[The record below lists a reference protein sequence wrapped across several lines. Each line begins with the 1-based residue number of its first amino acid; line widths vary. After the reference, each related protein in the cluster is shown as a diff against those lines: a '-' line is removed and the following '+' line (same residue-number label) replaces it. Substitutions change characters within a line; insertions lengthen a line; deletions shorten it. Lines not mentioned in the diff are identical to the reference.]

1 MNYTAVYI
9 NIIYQ
14 VDRTDGDLFASA
26 DLKKILKENKPIRSN
41 LSGNY
46 IESIQDDHVEI
57 YGGSLNCHAL
67 ITYYAPGKPDEAGEQ
82 HVADLLASSIVFPK
96 TEGYTYQLL
105 HAVPVSI

>member
-1 MNYTAVYI
+1 MSYTPLHI

-14 VDRTDGDLFASA
+14 VDRTDGDLFTGA
-26 DLKKILKENKPIRSN
+26 DLKKILKANKPIRSN

-67 ITYYAPGKPDEAGEQ
+67 ITYMANGTPDEATEQ
-82 HVADLLASSIVFPK
+82 AIADRLASSIVFPRV
-96 TEGYTYQLL
+96 EGYTYQLL
-105 HAVPVSI
+105 HAVAVSL